1 MKNFLYK
8 IFFIFI
14 KSLLVG
20 KLTLQSLIELRKI
33 ILIENFRTPFLFA
46 IVLNQFCLFKL
57 FFPQASIMEPKKFH
71 FLHNLTLGSYGTEL
85 MQKHS
90 DLLKCKNGL
99 HKECL
104 SQQTSRVMF

>member
-20 KLTLQSLIELRKI
+20 KLALQSIIELRKI
-33 ILIENFRTPFLFA
+33 ILVKNFRTPFLFA

-71 FLHNLTLGSYGTEL
+71 FMHDMTLGSYGTEL

-90 DLLKCKNGL
+90 DLLKCKNRL
-99 HKECL
+99 YKECL